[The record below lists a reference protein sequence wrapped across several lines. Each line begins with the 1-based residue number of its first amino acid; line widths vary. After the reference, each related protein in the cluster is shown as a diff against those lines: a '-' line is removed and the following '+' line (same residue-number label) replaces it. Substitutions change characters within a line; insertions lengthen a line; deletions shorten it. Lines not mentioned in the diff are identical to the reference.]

1 MTRRLHGRI
10 AALLFGTLLVVQ
22 WSLSAQ
28 SPAPAAGKRPLT
40 YDVVDYWKTIGAT
53 RLSDDGQW
61 LAYSVSSQ
69 AEDGELTVRNLRT
82 GQEFKHP
89 RGTGAQFTADGKFMI
104 FTIAQS
110 KADEER
116 ERRANRGR
124 GQAGEGRQGG
134 GEAPEG
140 QAAAPAAGRGQGRG
154 NQRQEPRT
162 AMGIMS
168 LPDGCR
174 LSHRPERVMRASP
187 TSL

>member
-10 AALLFGTLLVVQ
+10 AAVLFGTLLVVQ

-69 AEDGELTVRNLRT
+69 AEDGELIVRNLRS

-89 RGTGAQFTADGKFMI
+89 RGTAAQFTDDGKFVI

-124 GQAGEGRQGG
+124 QGRRRPSGCWCRNTRRAGAARRV
-134 GEAPEG
+134 ADR
-140 QAAAPAAGRGQGRG
+140 AAATSGRNRAPQWASCRW
-154 NQRQEPRT
+154 PT
-162 AMGIMS
+162 A
-168 LPDGCR
+168 R
-174 LSHRPERVMRASP
+174 
-187 TSL
+187 